1 LQRIPTSLA
10 DLMRPGQD
18 STMNTDLQ
26 KMIDTMKTKQISRAM
41 LFALSLCGV
50 ALALPGTSQAFICNP
65 PQPLS
70 LTFPPVVFEGG
81 ADGPTIGQPITS
93 GWGATMT
100 SPNFLTGD
108 ATCMLDVGLTLPK
121 LAGTV
126 VPGLTYTEDGQTY
139 PIYTTTIPNIGIIMG
154 IKATSAATYT
164 PVKRPVTNFYPDPR
178 PSNGMGIAIQA
189 KLIVIGRLT
198 SGVYTIASQPLLYVY
213 ANSPGDV
220 GSIVSTDSRDLILN
234 ASTVTIKASTCQM
247 VGGTSQSVPLLPVGK
262 TQFSGEGSSAGA
274 PADFKLTTLCGS
286 GVKLYATMTDGSDPG
301 NTGNTLKPAEGTTAS
316 GVGVQIF
323 RDGLPISFGP
333 DSTASGNT
341 NQWYI
346 GTANS
351 GSSEVFVIP
360 LKARYVQTEANMV
373 AGAVKARATVT
384 FSYQ

>member
-1 LQRIPTSLA
+1 
-10 DLMRPGQD
+10 
-18 STMNTDLQ
+18 MNIDFQ
-26 KMIDTMKTKQISRAM
+26 KMINNMKTKQISRAR

-50 ALALPGTSQAFICNP
+50 ALTLLGTSQAYADSESGRRICNP
-65 PQPLS
+65 SPAIS
-70 LTFPPVVFEGG
+70 LTFPPLVFDGG
-81 ADGPTIGQPITS
+81 ADGPTIGQPINS
-93 GWGATMT
+93 GWGTSLV
-100 SPNFLTGD
+100 SPNYFSGDDCLISIGVSLPTAQGTRPTGQ
-108 ATCMLDVGLTLPK
+108 
-121 LAGTV
+121 
-126 VPGLTYTEDGQTY
+126 TYTEGGVTY
-139 PIYTTTIPNIGIIMG
+139 PVYRTNIANIGLILG
-154 IKATSAATYT
+154 IKATSAANYVPIVFPATY
-164 PVKRPVTNFYPDPR
+164 FYPVPT
-178 PSNGMGIAIQA
+178 PSQNMGISVQA

-198 SGVYTIASQPLLYVY
+198 SGVYPIEAQSLFSVY
-213 ANSPGDV
+213 ANGQGDKAAD
-220 GSIVSTDSRDLILN
+220 GGELILN

-301 NTGNTLKPAEGTTAS
+301 NTGNILKPAEGTTAS
-316 GVGVQIF
+316 GVSVQIL

-333 DSTASGNT
+333 DSSASGNT

-351 GSSEVFVIP
+351 GGSEVFTIP

-373 AGAVKARATVT
+373 AGAVKARTTVT